1 MPPMGYGYLIAVVW
15 LGLVFIGVLASER
28 DRQRRRIKR
37 VKASIKALKTATQR
51 EENDIDRPYLMEQRE
66 ALRYQLELLG
76 ELSDRQ
82 HATKMNDKGL
92 KQRIATQKAI
102 TATLAKIQKIDR
114 TLEKMD
120 KMK

>member
-1 MPPMGYGYLIAVVW
+1 MGYGYLIVVVW
-15 LGLVFIGVLASER
+15 LGLVLIGVLANDR
-28 DRQRRRIKR
+28 DRRRIKR
-37 VKASIKALKTATQR
+37 AKTPVKALKTAARR

-66 ALRYQLELLG
+66 ALRYQMELLG

-82 HATKMNDKGL
+82 HAAKMDDKGL

-102 TATLAKIQKIDR
+102 SSTLAKIQKIDR

>member
-1 MPPMGYGYLIAVVW
+1 MGYVYLIAVAW
-15 LGLVFIGVLASER
+15 LGLVFIGVLANDR
-28 DRQRRRIKR
+28 DRRRIKR
-37 VKASIKALKTATQR
+37 DKTLVKTLKTAAQR

-82 HATKMNDKGL
+82 HAAKMDEKGL

-102 TATLAKIQKIDR
+102 SSTLAKIQKIDS

>member
-1 MPPMGYGYLIAVVW
+1 MPPMGYGYLIAGVW
-15 LGLVFIGVLASER
+15 LGLALIGVLANNR
-28 DRQRRRIKR
+28 DRDRRRIKR
-37 VKASIKALKTATQR
+37 VKTPVKPLKTAIRR

-82 HATKMNDKGL
+82 HAAKMDEKGL

-102 TATLAKIQKIDR
+102 CSTLARIQKIDR

>member
-1 MPPMGYGYLIAVVW
+1 MGYGYLIAVVW
-15 LGLVFIGVLASER
+15 LGLVFIGVLANNC
-28 DRQRRRIKR
+28 DRRSRRRIKR
-37 VKASIKALKTATQR
+37 VKTPVKALKTAIQR
-51 EENDIDRPYLMEQRE
+51 QENAIDRPYLMEQRE

-82 HATKMNDKGL
+82 HATKTDEKGL

-102 TATLAKIQKIDR
+102 SSTLAKIQRIDA

>member
-1 MPPMGYGYLIAVVW
+1 MGYGYLIVGVW
-15 LGLVFIGVLASER
+15 LGLVFIGVLANDR
-28 DRQRRRIKR
+28 DRQRKKR
-37 VKASIKALKTATQR
+37 VKTPVKALKTATRR

-76 ELSDRQ
+76 ELSDQQ
-82 HATKMNDKGL
+82 HATKTDEKGL

-102 TATLAKIQKIDR
+102 SSTLAKIQKIDR

>member
-1 MPPMGYGYLIAVVW
+1 MGYGYLIAVVW
-15 LGLVFIGVLASER
+15 LGLVFIGVLANDR
-28 DRQRRRIKR
+28 DRNRRWIKRIKAP
-37 VKASIKALKTATQR
+37 VKALKTAIQR
-51 EENDIDRPYLMEQRE
+51 QENAIDRPYLMEQRE

-82 HATKMNDKGL
+82 HATKTDEKGL

-102 TATLAKIQKIDR
+102 TSTLVKIQKIDR

>member
-1 MPPMGYGYLIAVVW
+1 MGYGYLIAVVW
-15 LGLVFIGVLASER
+15 LGLVLIGVLANDR
-28 DRQRRRIKR
+28 DRNRRRIKR
-37 VKASIKALKTATQR
+37 VKAPVNALKTAIQR
-51 EENDIDRPYLMEQRE
+51 QENAIDRPYLMEQRE

-82 HATKMNDKGL
+82 HATKTDEKGL

-102 TATLAKIQKIDR
+102 SSTLAKIQRIDA

-120 KMK
+120 KMH